1 MKLRNKFQYFATP
14 ANVFMATLIILFLL
28 SILQGICI
36 EIEQTYV
43 RTKRLTAQE
52 KPEVEYTE
60 EEKRID
66 RIRSSTKEF
75 LPDGTR
81 NR

>member
-1 MKLRNKFQYFATP
+1 MKLQNKFQYIAKP
-14 ANVFMATLIILFLL
+14 AKVFMAALIILIAV

-36 EIEQTYV
+36 EIERSYT
-43 RTKRLTAQE
+43 RKKRLTAEE
-52 KPEVEYTE
+52 KPEAELSQ

-75 LPDGTR
+75 LPMEQFT
-81 NR
+81 